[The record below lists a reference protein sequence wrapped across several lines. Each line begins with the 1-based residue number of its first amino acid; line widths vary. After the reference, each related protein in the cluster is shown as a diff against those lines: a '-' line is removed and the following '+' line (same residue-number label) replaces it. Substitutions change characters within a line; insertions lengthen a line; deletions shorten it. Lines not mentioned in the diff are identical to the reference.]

1 MKNVLVFLTGLAA
14 TGLASP
20 SDYHVLHE
28 KRDANKPTR
37 FIKREAA
44 NGDQNIPVRI
54 ALKQENI
61 DQGMDLIM
69 KVSDPDSP
77 DYGKHY
83 TTDQIINLFAP
94 KQESIDVVKAWL
106 VESGVPADGISLSK
120 SKGWLMFNSSV
131 SKLETLVKAD
141 YHVFENVHSR
151 SEHIGTEE
159 YSLPAKVAGLVDF
172 VMPGTSLT
180 ENNEFTSE
188 IGTSD
193 VAKPIKKKIRVATTT
208 EKFIPLSLAEK
219 TDLSNKIHGTSA
231 CDKYIT
237 PQCIKAIYKIPDATS
252 AFPNNSLGIFEAL
265 DDVYAQEDLDAFYK
279 LTAPNIPAG
288 TGPKL
293 DLINGATAP
302 NRPEMAGGESDLDF
316 QMAIP
321 IIYPQNTTLYQVKSQ
336 EDVFF
341 ALFDA
346 IDGTFCRR
354 DPDRVAHEMCDVFKP
369 TNVISISYG
378 GIEDDYTPKELS
390 RQCNEFMKLGLLGVS
405 VFVATGDV
413 GVANQEGY
421 CLGPHHDVFVSMNP
435 VGCPFVTAVGSTTLP
450 KRAKVG
456 TPEIAT
462 TTFSSSG
469 GFSNMFPQPPWQ
481 ANAVGNY
488 LLRHN
493 PNYFAYDTT
502 GNVIPNNTQGIYNR
516 GGRAYPDISALGDNG
531 VVVIGGEIGLL
542 GGTSMSAPIV
552 AGIFNRI
559 NDERM
564 KLGKGP
570 LGFVN
575 PALYK
580 AYDSKLDDPLFNDVV
595 KGDQR
600 LGGPYDSRYPSICG
614 NNGFSAVEGWD
625 PVTGLGTPK
634 YPEMLKYFVNL

>member
-28 KRDANKPTR
+28 KRDANKPTS
-37 FIKREAA
+37 
-44 NGDQNIPVRI
+44 
-54 ALKQENI
+54 
-61 DQGMDLIM
+61 
-69 KVSDPDSP
+69 SDPGSP

-106 VESGVPADGISLSK
+106 VESGVPADSISLSK
-120 SKGWLMFNSSV
+120 SRGWLMFNSSV

-208 EKFIPLSLAEK
+208 EKFMPLSLAEK

-531 VVVIGGEIGLL
+531 VVVVGGEIGLL

-600 LGGPYDSRYPSICG
+600 LGGPYDLRYPSICG

>member
-1 MKNVLVFLTGLAA
+1 MKKDEG
-14 TGLASP
+14 
-20 SDYHVLHE
+20 YKVLHE
-28 KRDANKPTR
+28 KRDANKPMR
-37 FIKREAA
+37 FIKRQAA
-44 NGDQNIPVRI
+44 NGDLNIPVRI

-69 KVSDPDSP
+69 KVSDPGSP

-83 TTDQIINLFAP
+83 TTNQIIDLFAP

-106 VESGVPADGISLSK
+106 VESGVPADDISLSK
-120 SKGWLMFNSSV
+120 SKGWLMFNSPV
-131 SKLETLVKAD
+131 NKLESLIKAD
-141 YHVFENVHSR
+141 YHVYEHVQSR

-180 ENNEFTSE
+180 ETSNLSKLGSE
-188 IGTSD
+188 VDTSN
-193 VAKPIKKKIRVATTT
+193 VAKSIKKKIKVATTT
-208 EKFIPLSLAEK
+208 EKFLPLSLAEK
-219 TDLSNKIHGTSA
+219 TDFSKKIHGTSA
-231 CDKYIT
+231 CDEYIT
-237 PQCIKAIYKIPDATS
+237 PRCIKAIYKIPDATS
-252 AFPNNSLGIFEAL
+252 AFPNNSLGIFESL

-279 LTAPNIPAG
+279 LMAPNIPAG
-288 TGPKL
+288 TGPEL

-302 NRPEMAGGESDLDF
+302 NRPEMAGTESDLDF

-321 IIYPQNTTLYQVKSQ
+321 IIYPQNTTLYQVRSQ
-336 EDVFF
+336 EDIFF

-354 DPDRVAHEMCDVFKP
+354 DPGRVAHEMCDVFKP
-369 TNVISISYG
+369 TNIISISYG
-378 GIEDDYTPKELS
+378 GVEADSTPKELS
-390 RQCNEFMKLGLLGVS
+390 FMKLGLLGIS
-405 VFVATGDV
+405 VIVASGDV
-413 GVANQEGY
+413 GVANQRGY
-421 CLGPHHDVFVSMNP
+421 CLGPHHDVFVTTNP
-435 VGCPFVTAVGSTTLP
+435 SGCPYVTSVGSTTLP
-450 KRAKVG
+450 KGAKLG
-456 TPEIAT
+456 DPEIAT
-462 TTFSSSG
+462 TQFSSSG

-493 PNYFAYDTT
+493 PNYFAYNTT

-531 VVVIGGEIGLL
+531 VVVVGGEVGVL

-570 LGFVN
+570 LGSVN

-580 AYDSKLDDPLFNDVV
+580 AYDSKLQDPLFNDVV

-600 LGGPYDSRYPSICG
+600 LRGPYDSRYPSICE
-614 NNGFSAVEGWD
+614 NSGFSAVPGWD
-625 PVTGLGTPK
+625 PVSGLGTPK
-634 YPEMLKYFVNL
+634 YPEMLEYFVKL

>member
-1 MKNVLVFLTGLAA
+1 MKNVIVFLAGLAA
-14 TGLASP
+14 TGLATP

-28 KRDANKPTR
+28 KRDENRPMR
-37 FIKREAA
+37 YIKREAA
-44 NGDQNIPVRI
+44 NGDQTIPVRI

-61 DQGMDLIM
+61 DQGMDLIL

-83 TTDQIINLFAP
+83 TADQIINLFAP
-94 KQESIDVVKAWL
+94 KQETIDAVKAWL
-106 VESGVPADGISLSK
+106 VESGVPADSISLSK
-120 SKGWLMFNSSV
+120 SRGWLMFNSPV
-131 SKLETLVKAD
+131 NKLESLVKAD
-141 YHVFENVHSR
+141 YHVYEHVQSR

-180 ENNEFTSE
+180 ENNAFTSE

-193 VAKPIKKKIRVATTT
+193 VAKPIKKKIRIATTT
-208 EKFIPLSLAEK
+208 EKFIPLSQADK
-219 TDLSNKIHGTSA
+219 TDLSKKIHGTSA

-252 AFPNNSLGIFEAL
+252 ASPNNSLGIFESL

-288 TGPKL
+288 TGPEL
-293 DLINGATAP
+293 DFINGATAP
-302 NRPEMAGGESDLDF
+302 NRPEMAGAESSLDF

-321 IIYPQNTTLYQVKSQ
+321 IIHPQNTTLYQVRSQ
-336 EDVFF
+336 GDVFF
-341 ALFDA
+341 AMLDA

-354 DPDRVAHEMCDVFKP
+354 DPDRVAHEMCDVYKS
-369 TNVISISYG
+369 TNVISISYAG
-378 GIEDDYTPKELS
+378 VEADSTPKELS
-390 RQCNEFMKLGLLGVS
+390 RQCNEFMKLGLLGISVIVS
-405 VFVATGDV
+405 SGDV

-421 CLGPHHDVFVSMNP
+421 CLGPHHDVFVATNP
-435 VGCPFVTAVGSTTLP
+435 SNCPYVTSVGSTTLP
-450 KRAKVG
+450 KGAKLG
-456 TPEIAT
+456 DPEIAT
-462 TTFSSSG
+462 TQFSSSG
-469 GFSNMFPQPPWQ
+469 GFSNMWPQPPWQ

-493 PNYFAYDTT
+493 PNYFAYNTT

-531 VVVIGGEIGLL
+531 VVVIRGKVGLI

-552 AGIFNRI
+552 ASIFSRI

-570 LGFVN
+570 LGLVN

-580 AYDSKLDDPLFNDVV
+580 AYDSNLDDPLFNDVV
-595 KGDQR
+595 KGNQH
-600 LGGPYDSRYPSICG
+600 LGGPYDARYPSICG
-614 NNGFSAVEGWD
+614 NDGFSAVAGWD
-625 PVTGLGTPK
+625 PVSGLGTPK